1 MLFRVIKSYQ
11 GRKQA
16 AVGGEMIFRVRLLLS
31 PLRVKSLVTLAA
43 VLTLLASCAGDSGAD
58 NDSDGQGDST
68 VGNGSSSNVSYD
80 GPVPQTSE
88 IQNFKTFFWDPI
100 TGQGTEEDKCS
111 SCHSQDGAAPS
122 KFARTDDI
130 NLAFSVA
137 ASGVAS
143 NNNPLVDLDNPENS
157 EVVIRVANGHNC
169 WNVDLDFCRT
179 QMITYIESWRD
190 GSAPSATVVQ
200 LTAPA
205 LYDPSGSKDFPEDS
219 ADFAATV
226 WPVLNSQSTSPSH
239 CQGCHSDT
247 APQALRQTPYFASE
261 DVDLAYDQAKG
272 KIDLANPGDSRLVE
286 KLRDEFH
293 NCWSDCAT
301 DAATMLAA
309 IQALSDPIP
318 VTNIDPDLVTSKA
331 LQLFQDGIVAASGGR
346 IEDDVIALYEFKI
359 GSGTTVIDR
368 SGVAPSADLTLS
380 GDAGEYEWLSA
391 WGMQFNGGKAQA
403 SVADSAKLQSI
414 ISATGEF
421 TIEAWVAPA
430 NVTQDGPA
438 RIVSYSS
445 GDNRNF
451 MLGQTL
457 YSYNFP
463 LRTSESD
470 AQGMPMLSTSDA
482 DEDLQ
487 ATLQHVVV
495 TYDSVNGRQIYVNG
509 VHTGDNDGLTSGSLT
524 NWNST
529 YPLVLGSEVDGSDP
543 WAGTIRL
550 LAVHSRALDEPS
562 ILANYDAGVGQKYF
576 LLFGVSHLL
585 NTTSDAF
592 IIFEVSQFDNHAYL
606 FSQPYFLSLD
616 PAVVPETF
624 DIEGMRLGIN
634 GKIAAAGQAYATMD
648 VIVDASSYDPV
659 VGQPLSSVGSVIAL
673 ENGPD
678 FDQFFLVFDRLGDH
692 TEVFV
697 EAEPPDPV
705 FVGSGEASSDLAVR
719 TFSEIN
725 HSFSQITGVPV
736 QAVAGTYNT
745 VVQQLPSAEN
755 INGFLSSHQMGVT
768 QLAIGYCDALIDDP
782 VLRTAIGIDLPEIEG
797 VDDANAKSVADWDA
811 DFIDPMISA
820 ALNSGL
826 AQQPASADVKD
837 IVHHLLFTDADGINE
852 IEPVTDPDP
861 HGLSRCGGSCPDGR
875 TAQAAKAACAAVL
888 GSAGVTLH

>member
-1 MLFRVIKSYQ
+1 MFLRVIVNCQ
-11 GRKQA
+11 GRFNA
-16 AVGGEMIFRVRLLLS
+16 TVGGEMLLRVLSLISRSSRGSLLLVATA
-31 PLRVKSLVTLAA
+31 LT
-43 VLTLLASCAGDSGAD
+43 VLSGCAGDSGAAGD
-58 NDSDGQGDST
+58 DQGGDPSS
-68 VGNGSSSNVSYD
+68 NSSSGAVVYA
-80 GPVPQTSE
+80 GPVPQTAE
-88 IQNFKTFFWDPI
+88 IQNFKTYFWDPI
-100 TGQGTEEDKCS
+100 TGQGAEEDKCS
-111 SCHSQDGAAPS
+111 TCHSENGSAPS
-122 KFARTDDI
+122 KFARTDDV

-137 ASGVAS
+137 ASGVAG
-143 NNNPLVDLDNPENS
+143 NNNPLIDLVNPENS

-179 QMITYIESWRD
+179 EMISYIESWRD

-205 LYDPSGSKDFPEDS
+205 IYDPSGSKDFPEDS
-219 ADFAATV
+219 TDFAATV
-226 WPVLNSQSTSPSH
+226 WPVLNSQSTTPSH

-247 APQALRQTPYFASE
+247 APQALRQTPYFASN

-272 KIDLANPGDSRLVE
+272 KIDLATPADSRLVE

-309 IQALSDPIP
+309 ITSLSDPIP
-318 VTNIDPDLVTSKA
+318 VTSIDPDLVTSKA

-368 SGVAPSADLTLS
+368 SGVSPSADLTLS
-380 GDAGEYEWLSA
+380 GDVGEYEWLSA
-391 WGMQFNGGKAQA
+391 WGVQFNGGKAQA
-403 SVADSAKLQSI
+403 SVADSSKLQSI
-414 ISATGEF
+414 ISSTGEF

-457 YSYNFP
+457 YSYNVP

-470 AQGMPMLSTSDA
+470 AQGMPMLSTDDA

-495 TYDSVNGRQIYVNG
+495 TYDSVNGRRIYVNG
-509 VHTGDNDGLTSGSLT
+509 VDTGDTDNQTPGSLT

-529 YPLVLGSEVDGSDP
+529 YPLVLGSEVDGSNP

-550 LAVHSRALDEPS
+550 LAIHSRALDQAG
-562 ILANYDAGVGQKYF
+562 IQANYDAGVGQKYF
-576 LLFGVSHLL
+576 LLFGISHLL
-585 NTTSDAF
+585 DTTSDAF
-592 IIFEVSQFDNHAYL
+592 VIFEVSQFDNYAYL

-616 PAVVPETF
+616 PNVVPETF
-624 DIEGMRLGIN
+624 DVQGMRLGIN
-634 GKIAAAGQAYATMD
+634 GKLAAAGQAYATLD
-648 VIVDASSYDPV
+648 TVVDASSYDAV
-659 VGQPLSSVGSVIAL
+659 NGQQLSRVGSVIAL

-678 FDQFFLVFDRLGDH
+678 FDQFFLVFDKLGDH

-705 FVGSGEASSDLAVR
+705 FVGSGAAASDLAVR

-725 HSFSQITGVPV
+725 QSFSQITGVPI
-736 QAVAGTYNT
+736 QTVASTYNT
-745 VVQQLPSAEN
+745 VVQQLPSTEN
-755 INGFLSSHQMGVT
+755 ISGFLSSHQMGVT
-768 QLAIGYCDALIDDP
+768 QLSIGYCDALIEDST
-782 VLRTAIGIDLPEIEG
+782 LRTAIGINLPEIEG
-797 VDDANAKSVADWDA
+797 TDDANAKSIADWNS

-826 AQQPASADVKD
+826 SQQPSSSDVRD

-852 IEPVTDPDP
+852 IEPMTNPDP
-861 HGLSRCGGSCPDGR
+861 HGLSRCSGGCPDGR